1 MENKMTKKEKRMLEI
16 MNVAKK
22 VVVLEDID
30 LLKELAK
37 H

>member
-1 MENKMTKKEKRMLEI
+1 MTKKEKRMLEI